1 MPPKPSEPG
10 KLPLRLVLGR
20 KQLGNVRLFDMV
32 VEPAFDISELDVLVK
47 ALRRQVGGFTKVRD
61 ANCVL
66 PSSCVRCG
74 PAGRN

>member
-20 KQLGNVRLFDMV
+20 KQLGNVKLFDMV
-32 VEPAFDISELDVLVK
+32 VEPAFDFSALDVLVK
-47 ALRRQVGGFTKVRD
+47 ALKRQVGGFTKVRD
-61 ANCVL
+61 SNCVL
-66 PSSCVRCG
+66 PSSSVRCG